1 MTTLFESLSAM
12 SAHRTRFFAAFV
24 SLSAVLATPLA
35 AQSSL
40 QGYGPV
46 SARYRMVITGQS
58 SQIMMGETQV
68 FDSRS
73 DQVATVVIAKVGS
86 VLTQVMTLDS
96 VAMSSTSP
104 VPTPDVSSAI
114 GMKLTGTMDLDGKVA
129 TSAVTDKMG
138 TTSTSQFATNM
149 RSFLPRLKIGATSG
163 TSWVDS
169 ATSITKQNGAD
180 VTTKTVTTYTVAGD
194 TTVAGA
200 RAWKIAS
207 MSTGKVTGSGNQQGA
222 DFTIGGS
229 VTSHGTFV
237 ISLAGVF
244 LGADLVSDVNMIV
257 EVPMASMTIPTTQKQ
272 TTKISKLP

>member
-1 MTTLFESLSAM
+1 ML
-12 SAHRTRFFAAFV
+12 AHRAQFAAVLV

-96 VAMSSTSP
+96 VSMSSTSP

-138 TTSTSQFATNM
+138 ATSTSQFATNM
-149 RSFLPRLKIGATSG
+149 RSFLPRLKLGATSG

-169 ATSITKQNGAD
+169 ATSVTKQNGAD
-180 VTTKTVTTYTVAGD
+180 VTTKTVTTYTLAGD

-229 VTSHGTFV
+229 VTGHGTFV

-244 LGADLVSDVNMIV
+244 LGADLASDVNMIV